1 MNMLPRSNTKI
12 ERPNCHTSNLSQ
24 IQHESLRITVIQR
37 LEQLLQISDKAKM
50 KPVEETSESSGKPV
64 TPVSEVDEAEKWD
77 PSAEDDSQEIKYDP
91 FGDLYKQRFLWYYD
105 AYLRTINQASETTKD
120 GKAFPNAMFEYGSNA
135 MKGKYAYKEL
145 YARLQRVR
153 KALDDEVAAWAV
165 QGLES
170 VHEERGIATNLRR
183 QFEQHSEYLRQ
194 SALPVELTL
203 VNKNPFVWNLTF
215 FGKAETDLYGA
226 TINVRINFSTNFPQE
241 QPRVN
246 VLTPLYH
253 HRISKTGGVLC
264 YFSARPES
272 VRDHIEAIMAAIE
285 EEHPTYDPRTLVNP
299 EAAALLW
306 GKEDERKLY
315 RRKLRRSVQD
325 SMENMD
331 EF

>member
-1 MNMLPRSNTKI
+1 M
-12 ERPNCHTSNLSQ
+12 SNLPQ

-37 LEQLLQISDKAKM
+37 LEQLLQISDKAKA
-50 KPVEETSESSGKPV
+50 KPVEETSGTSGKPI

-77 PSAEDDSQEIKYDP
+77 PSTEDDSQEIKYDP

-120 GKAFPNAMFEYGSNA
+120 GKAFPSAMFEYDNNT

-153 KALDDEVAAWAV
+153 KSLDDEVSAWAV
-165 QGLES
+165 QGLEA

-183 QFEQHSEYLRQ
+183 QFEQHSEYFTQ

-203 VNKNPFVWNLTF
+203 VKKNPFVWNLTF

-226 TINVRINFSTNFPQE
+226 TINVRIHFSTNFPQE

-246 VLTPLYH
+246 VVTPLHH

-264 YFSARPES
+264 YFPTRPES
-272 VRDHIEAIMAAIE
+272 VRNHIEAIMAAIE
-285 EEHPTYDPRTLVNP
+285 EEQPTYDPRTLVNP